1 MTINIDLNMKRNITK
16 SSILLVI
23 CTLLMCTFTSCE
35 TNEQKKDR
43 AISKIEKALKNYE
56 FEKALSALDRIPA
69 EFEVDKETYYKKI
82 KSTLIKY
89 QFANLWTKGE
99 KEDAFRNQIEEMYP
113 YVGID
118 YLLSELLKLEQ
129 FGSGNF
135 REIVDDWFQS
145 DYDSYIQ
152 KFNNDAEG
160 WNKALLNIAII
171 AAKNGDYATANRCI
185 SEFKQIAK
193 MVSRTYSRTTKYND
207 KQYVFKT
214 KLIDSPSKGAAIKRI
229 QSVKMVSDI
238 ENEFNAAN
246 FARGSSQLSDN
257 AKYVLNKLV
266 KLLAQDSAL
275 SVKFIGHTSA
285 DGEDTYNLQ
294 LSKDRA
300 KAAANYI
307 ESKGINYIRIGFE
320 GKGSSE
326 LKNKY
331 DPTSEENC
339 RIEIILL

>member
-129 FGSGNF
+129 FGSGDF

-145 DYDSYIQ
+145 NYDSYIQ
-152 KFNNDAEG
+152 QFNNDAEG

-229 QSVKMVSDI
+229 QSVKMVNDI

-246 FARGSSQLSDN
+246 FGRGSSQLSDH
-257 AKYVLNKLV
+257 AKFVLNK
-266 KLLAQDSAL
+266 
-275 SVKFIGHTSA
+275 
-285 DGEDTYNLQ
+285 
-294 LSKDRA
+294 
-300 KAAANYI
+300 
-307 ESKGINYIRIGFE
+307 
-320 GKGSSE
+320 
-326 LKNKY
+326 
-331 DPTSEENC
+331 
-339 RIEIILL
+339 